1 LTSQTAAATSAT
13 SASIS
18 QSDAATN
25 AASAATSA
33 SSAATSASSAATTY
47 DNFDDRYLGPKSSAP
62 TVDNDGNTLLVGAIY
77 WDTTQ
82 NKMYVWSGTVWVQIA
97 TTASYSAPTIGSQTI
112 ASGTTYTTIAGLTL
126 SGGLA
131 AADPTA
137 NLGLA
142 TKQYVDAVTA
152 SQNFH
157 APVVAASTT
166 NSGVI
171 YNNGTSGVG
180 ATLTADTNRA
190 LTTLDGASVA
200 LNDRV
205 LIKNQTD
212 QTQNGIYTL
221 TTVGSGS
228 VPFVLTRAVDSDNSI
243 AGEMRNGDIVFCV
256 SGTINGGVTFVNASA
271 DNPIVIGTSSIVY
284 SEFSNALPTQTGNA
298 GRYLK
303 TDGTADSW
311 EIAVESLTSANTT
324 RISIGGTASAPTVD
338 LVTSGV
344 TAATYTSTTLT
355 VDAYGRITSASNGS
369 GGGVSAARVYF
380 MAN

>member
-1 LTSQTAAATSAT
+1 M
-13 SASIS
+13 
-18 QSDAATN
+18 
-25 AASAATSA
+25 
-33 SSAATSASSAATTY
+33 
-47 DNFDDRYLGPKSSAP
+47 F
-62 TVDNDGNTLLVGAIY
+62 
-77 WDTTQ
+77 
-82 NKMYVWSGTVWVQIA
+82 VWSGTIWVQIA
-97 TTASYSAPTIGSQTI
+97 NTTSYSAPTLGSQTI
-112 ASGTTYTTIAGLTL
+112 ASGTTYTNIDGLTL
-126 SGGLA
+126 NSTTIPTSKTLVDINSSQTLTNKTLDGGLA

-157 APVVAASTT
+157 APVVAASVG

-212 QTQNGIYTL
+212 QKQNGVYTL

-228 VPFVLTRAVDSDNSI
+228 VPFVLTRATDEDNSP
-243 AGEMRNGDIVFCV
+243 AGEMRNGDIVFCIN
-256 SGTINGGVTFVNASA
+256 GTINGGITFVNAST
-271 DNPIVIGTSSIVY
+271 DNPIVIGTSNIVY

-298 GRYLK
+298 GRYLQ
-303 TDGTADSW
+303 TDGTTDSW
-311 EIAVESLTSANTT
+311 QIAVSSLTSANTA

>member
-1 LTSQTAAATSAT
+1 MGASVTAAATSATSAANSATAAATSATSAATSASSALTSQTAAATSAT
-13 SASIS
+13 SAATSASSALTS
-18 QSDAATN
+18 QTA
-25 AASAATSA
+25 AATSA

-47 DNFDDRYLGPKSSAP
+47 DDFDDRYLGSKSTAP

-77 WDTTQ
+77 WNSTL
-82 NKMYVWSGTVWVQIA
+82 NAMYVWSGSAWVQIA
-97 TTASYSAPTIGSQTI
+97 TTSTYSAPTLGSTTIGSGATV
-112 ASGTTYTTIAGLTL
+112 TTITALTL

-131 AADPTA
+131 AADPTV

-142 TKQYVDAVTA
+142 TKQYVDSVVVQINYHQA
-152 SQNFH
+152 
-157 APVVAASTT
+157 VVAATIS

-228 VPFVLTRAVDSDNSI
+228 VPFVLTRATDADNNPT
-243 AGEMRNGDIVFCV
+243 GEMKNGDEVYCIG
-256 SGTINGGVTFVNASA
+256 GTQNGGKSFINSTTV
-271 DNPIVIGTSSIVY
+271 DPIVIGTTAITF
-284 SEFSNALPTQTGNA
+284 SEYYAALPAQTGNS
-298 GRYLK
+298 GKYLT
-303 TDGTADSW
+303 TDGTTPSW
-311 EIAVESLTSANTT
+311 AIVDTQSVE
-324 RISIGGTASAPTVD
+324 VM
-338 LVTSGV
+338 
-344 TAATYTSTTLT
+344 TLMG
-355 VDAYGRITSASNGS
+355 AYI
-369 GGGVSAARVYF
+369 
-380 MAN
+380 